1 MFFNF
6 LSYAKHI
13 LYLIFFG
20 NISAYSVFTRSEDTL
35 LKGFSFFRNKQ
46 VDEYTERSREN
57 VDSVD
62 SESNEIYRFELL
74 RNELIE
80 LEKRVQGS
88 TDESVKEEVS
98 K

>member
-1 MFFNF
+1 MVRGF
-6 LSYAKHI
+6 K
-13 LYLIFFG
+13 IFY
-20 NISAYSVFTRSEDTL
+20 NMQA
-35 LKGFSFFRNKQ
+35 
-46 VDEYTERSREN
+46 DEYFEKSKEN

-62 SESNEIYRFELL
+62 SKPSEIYRFELL

-88 TDESVKEEVS
+88 TDESVNEEVS